1 MLAAIRRRLVHD
13 DGLSLVEILVA
24 LFLLALV
31 LMGLAST
38 MTASLAS
45 ITRDEQRVRATQL
58 ANQLLED
65 LRVVPWDDLGFY
77 AGDGGYQAVFDGA
90 DTVTLTGVRPSGS
103 RAPLPGP
110 RTVTRDGVQ
119 YTTMLNAVWYDESG
133 DGQAPS
139 DPDPHDAKRTHVTIA
154 WTDRSG
160 AVRSFDSEAI
170 RVPTVAEVPAP
181 SGTPSPSPTA
191 SPSPSPSP
199 TTGMQISDYTISPTI
214 VTITPSGDTQS
225 DINVSVTT
233 SLPVAT
239 PTLTYNTVTVGMQEV
254 VGSGSTQWTHIVAA
268 GNGTFN
274 PGDYTFTVT
283 ANGSAESDSESKAV
297 TFVQPVLDPVLIRT
311 PTLTPAAPLCV
322 SGTGGNRR
330 LRQNVTVRFEV
341 DGVSSGATVRV
352 AWSRDTGSTAATAT
366 GPGSTGTLYEAVI
379 PANQRFRDLTTTV
392 TITARRTVDSAEA
405 QESYVY
411 QVLSC

>member
-38 MTASLAS
+38 MIASLAS

-58 ANQLLED
+58 ANELLED
-65 LRVVPWDDLGFY
+65 LRIVPWDDLGFY
-77 AGDGGYQAVFDGA
+77 AGDAGYQSTFDGA
-90 DTVTLTGVRPSGS
+90 DTVTLTGGRPSGS
-103 RAPLPGP
+103 QAPLPGP
-110 RTVTRDGVQ
+110 QTVTRDGVQ
-119 YTTMLNAVWYDESG
+119 YTTTLNAVWYDEAG
-133 DGQAPS
+133 DGLAPTDA
-139 DPDPHDAKRTHVTIA
+139 DPRDAKRTHATVA
-154 WTDRSG
+154 WTDRGG

-181 SGTPSPSPTA
+181 SGAPSPSPTA

-199 TTGMQISDYTISPTI
+199 TPGIQISDYTISPTI
-214 VTITPSGDTQS
+214 VTITTSGDTQS

-233 SLPVAT
+233 SEPVAT
-239 PTLTYNTVTVGMQEV
+239 PTLTYNTVTVGMLEV
-254 VGSGSTQWTHIVAA
+254 VGSGGTQWTHIVAA
-268 GNGTFN
+268 GNGTFS
-274 PGDYTFTVT
+274 PGDYTFNVT
-283 ANGSAESDSESKAV
+283 ANGSLGSDSESKVV
-297 TFVQPVLDPVLIRT
+297 TFVQPVLAPVLIRT

-322 SGTGGNRR
+322 TGIGGSRR

-341 DGVSSGATVRV
+341 DGVSTGATVRV
-352 AWSRDTGSTAATAT
+352 AWSRDTGSTTATAT
-366 GPGSTGTLYEAVI
+366 GPGSTGMLYEAVI
-379 PANQRFRDLTTTV
+379 PADHRFRDLATTV
-392 TITARRTVDSAEA
+392 TITATRTVDSVVA